1 VIVPLAV
8 SGLIVISV
16 VIVAA
21 LGLLYV
27 LMRGEADYREDAD
40 YAEDEQPDGAT
51 GQAERPEEDAP
62 PPPPSER

>member
-1 VIVPLAV
+1 MVAVPLAV

-27 LMRGEADYREDAD
+27 LIRGEDDYV
-40 YAEDEQPDGAT
+40 EDEQPEGSAAAS
-51 GQAERPEEDAP
+51 GAERPERSAP
-62 PPPPSER
+62 PEDPR

>member
-1 VIVPLAV
+1 MVAVPLAV

-27 LMRGEADYREDAD
+27 LMRGEADYVEEEPPDRAPGSSA
-40 YAEDEQPDGAT
+40 AESPEQG
-51 GQAERPEEDAP
+51 AP
-62 PPPPSER
+62 PEDPRASGR

>member
-27 LMRGEADYREDAD
+27 LIRGEADYREDGD
-40 YAEDEQPDGAT
+40 YGENEQPDGAT
-51 GQAERPEEDAP
+51 GQAERPEEGAP
-62 PPPPSER
+62 PEGPT

>member
-1 VIVPLAV
+1 MVAVPLAV

-27 LMRGEADYREDAD
+27 LMRGEADYV
-40 YAEDEQPDGAT
+40 EDEQPDRPPAPSGA
-51 GQAERPEEDAP
+51 ESPEQSAP
-62 PPPPSER
+62 PEDPR

>member
-1 VIVPLAV
+1 MIVPLAV

-51 GQAERPEEDAP
+51 GQAERPEESAP
-62 PPPPSER
+62 PRGPT